1 MKTKTTITLSVILV
15 LIATAAGLAFWN
27 QFPPDMAS
35 HWNAQGNVDG
45 TMSKPWAILLLPAV
59 ATVMLALFIVLPGLD
74 PLSKNIA
81 TFRPEF
87 NLFIFLM
94 MLFMVYVY
102 ALTLV
107 WNLGFNT
114 FSMTTAI
121 LPAMG
126 LVFIG
131 VAKLMENAK
140 RNYFIGIRTPWTLAS
155 DLVWDKTHKLGSKLF
170 TAAGVVTI
178 AGIFFGDLAFW
189 LLMVSVLLVTITSFV
204 YSYIEYRKIQ
214 MNQ

>member
-1 MKTKTTITLSVILV
+1 MKTKTTITLSVFLV
-15 LIATAAGLAFWN
+15 LIATAAGLALWN
-27 QFPPDMAS
+27 QFPPEMAS

-59 ATVMLALFIVLPGLD
+59 AIAMLALFIILPGLD

-81 TFRPEF
+81 TFRSEF

-94 MLFMVYVY
+94 ILFMTYVY

-114 FSMTTAI
+114 FSMGTAI

-126 LVFIG
+126 LIFIG
-131 VAKLMENAK
+131 VGKLLENAK

-155 DLVWDKTHKLGSKLF
+155 DLVWERTHKLGAKLF
-170 TAAGVVTI
+170 MI
-178 AGIFFGDLAFW
+178 AGIVTITGVFFGDHAYW
-189 LLMVSVLLVTITSFV
+189 ILMVTVISVSLFSFI
-204 YSYIEYRKIQ
+204 YSYVEYKKIQ
-214 MNQ
+214 TNS